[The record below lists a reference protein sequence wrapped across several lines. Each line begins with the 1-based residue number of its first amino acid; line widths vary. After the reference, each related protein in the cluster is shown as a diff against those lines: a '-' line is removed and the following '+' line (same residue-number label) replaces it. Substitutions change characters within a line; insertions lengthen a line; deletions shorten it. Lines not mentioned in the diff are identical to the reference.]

1 MNRPET
7 IELPLREIAHART
20 GDKGNR
26 TNIGLFAYEP
36 NHYALL
42 VEQVTPERVAA
53 HFAYRLPT
61 NVVRY
66 LLPKLAAMNFV
77 IDDVLDGG
85 VNDSLNLDMH
95 GKALSFHLL
104 TMTIKV
110 PVDQAP
116 DFQGDRMNLKARLIA
131 TGAAALAVFSMQSA
145 FAQAQDYPKGPV
157 RMIVPFPSGSATDL
171 AARVI
176 GQQLQNALGKPF
188 LVENKPGA
196 QGTIA
201 GNEVV
206 RATPDGLTLLF
217 TSNTAIASNVPLM
230 KKMPYDPTKDF
241 APVAGVGDTSLVLMV
256 RSDFPAKDLK
266 EFIAYAKQNPG
277 KLAGGYGSTSSQISI
292 SMLAK
297 MAGLDV
303 LSVPYKG
310 IPLAVNDLMG
320 GQVQFTFVDLGNA
333 MAQAKGGKLR
343 PIAITSAKRSPL
355 VPDWPSLAEVLPAYN
370 ITAWFAIA
378 APAGTPPDIVNK
390 LSAATLKAL
399 ES

>member
-1 MNRPET
+1 
-7 IELPLREIAHART
+7 
-20 GDKGNR
+20 
-26 TNIGLFAYEP
+26 
-36 NHYALL
+36 
-42 VEQVTPERVAA
+42 
-53 HFAYRLPT
+53 
-61 NVVRY
+61 
-66 LLPKLAAMNFV
+66 
-77 IDDVLDGG
+77 
-85 VNDSLNLDMH
+85 
-95 GKALSFHLL
+95 
-104 TMTIKV
+104 
-110 PVDQAP
+110 
-116 DFQGDRMNLKARLIA
+116 MNLKARLIA
-131 TGAAALAVFSMQSA
+131 TGAAALAVLSMQSA

-176 GQQLQNALGKPF
+176 GQQLQNTLGKPF

-201 GNEVV
+201 GSEVV

-256 RSDFPAKDLK
+256 RTDFPAKDLK

-343 PIAITSAKRSPL
+343 PIAVTSPKRSPL
-355 VPDWPSLAEVLPAYN
+355 VPDWPSLAEVLPGYN

-399 ES
+399 ESPEVKEKLAGIGLAPMPMNPAELQRFIVAEVGKWTKLTKEAGIDPE